1 MWLEISGQEIIGIH
15 SDKCDSQNTW
25 VDHEGDANVG
35 DQWIKNKVVKR
46 ADNIDDL
53 DSRRVIAQS
62 EILRRYPIWK
72 QLNIL
77 RKNDWQEVTDMGKFI
92 DDVRDWSNDLN
103 KSKNILKKL
112 TQ

>member
-1 MWLEISGQEIIGIH
+1 MWLEINGKEIIGIH
-15 SDKCDSQNTW
+15 SDKCDNKNTW

>member
-1 MWLEISGQEIIGIH
+1 MWLEINGQVIIGIH
-15 SDKCDSQNTW
+15 SDKCENENTW
-25 VDHEGDANVG
+25 VDHDGDADVG
-35 DQWIKNKVVKR
+35 DQWVEKKVIKC
-46 ADNIDDL
+46 ADSIDDL

-62 EILRRYPIWK
+62 EILKRYPIWK

-92 DDVRDWSNDLN
+92 DAVRNWSNDLN
-103 KSKNILKKL
+103 ISKDQIQTI